1 MHKVYKN
8 IPYAETTYAACL
20 LVSPH
25 NRACHFYWVHGCDKV
40 TSLPSSSSFC
50 IPSAGYLHVM
60 GGGGYWVGSKEGVQC
75 GRGRLCL
82 CVRGR
87 GVSGGGEGGCLFE
100 DSARSLR
107 LVSPAWLF
115 EAVRWPHRA
124 TSPQVVVGWGD
135 LLVLLLVVGRYG
147 SLSFVYSC
155 FFHLV
160 QLPSSSP
167 CSSVSSST
175 LSSCIPL
182 LLLLCSISK
191 TPSSS
196 LKESCVGAGH
206 TGRQPGEPKQVARSG
221 NNRERHQYNGYH

>member
-1 MHKVYKN
+1 MLHVCWSR
-8 IPYAETTYAACL
+8 PTTE
-20 LVSPH
+20 P
-25 NRACHFYWVHGCDKV
+25 V
-40 TSLPSSSSFC
+40 TSTEYMAVIKSLHCLPPP
-50 IPSAGYLHVM
+50 PSVFLLLAIYM
-60 GGGGYWVGSKEGVQC
+60 WWGVWGTEWGVKRVC
-75 GRGRLCL
+75 SVDEADCL

-206 TGRQPGEPKQVARSG
+206 TGRQPGEPKEVARSG

>member
-1 MHKVYKN
+1 MDVKYSWKIIENKPVVTFKFKVFNIFTEYKK
-8 IPYAETTYAACL
+8 AETTYFACL
-20 LVSPH
+20 LFSPH

-40 TSLPSSSSFC
+40 TSLPSSSSSC

-124 TSPQVVVGWGD
+124 TSPQVGGWGEIGWCWCCCWWWGGMEACH
-135 LLVLLLVVGRYG
+135 LYTAV
-147 SLSFVYSC
+147 SFI
-155 FFHLV
+155 L
-160 QLPSSSP
+160 SSSP
-167 CSSVSSST
+167 PPPPAR
-175 LSSCIPL
+175 LSLPL
-182 LLLLCSISK
+182 LYPLVFLCCCCFA
-191 TPSSS
+191 PF
-196 LKESCVGAGH
+196 LRPLQAL
-206 TGRQPGEPKQVARSG
+206 
-221 NNRERHQYNGYH
+221 